1 MKIRSQC
8 KISLFVLCAVFFTM
22 SIPSLVYSAIIDQDT
37 IELAYLF
44 EEGSGD
50 VAKDSSGN
58 DRNANIIGA
67 KYVND
72 GRFGKALQFDGVGN
86 HLIVPDFAGVGALEP
101 RTTVFWFK
109 ADETREHSWIKW
121 GRNSGGQKY
130 YIRAH
135 VSGAQC
141 FLRVEVNGG
150 QNYGADD
157 VCDGKWHHC
166 VVVFPEGGT
175 SVQDHEL
182 YVDGKQQTK
191 GGGDRDMNTDG
202 ATVPINIGSRLTGH
216 SFLSGLMD
224 EVAIFNVELTENQIN
239 ALRNNGLKG
248 ALSVDPDGKLATSW
262 ANIKTY

>member
-1 MKIRSQC
+1 MKNPN
-8 KISLFVLCAVFFTM
+8 KIMLSVLGAIFFIM
-22 SIPSLVYSAIIDQDT
+22 SITSLGNSAIIDQDT

-44 EEGSGD
+44 DEGSGN

-58 DRNANIIGA
+58 NRDANIIGA
-67 KYVND
+67 EYAN
-72 GRFGKALQFDGVGN
+72 GRFGKALQFDGNTN
-86 HLIVPDFAGVGALEP
+86 HLVVPDFAGVGALEP

-109 ADETREHSWIKW
+109 ADDTRDHSWIKW
-121 GRNSGGQKY
+121 GRNAGGEKY

-157 VCDGKWHHC
+157 VCNGEWRHC
-166 VVVFPEGGT
+166 AVVFPEGGD
-175 SVQDHEL
+175 SVQDHDL

-191 GGGDRDMNTDG
+191 AGGDKDMNTDG
-202 ATVPINIGSRLTGH
+202 TTVPINIGSRLTGH
-216 SFLSGLMD
+216 SFLLGMLD
-224 EVAIFNVELTENQIN
+224 EVAIFNVDLTESQIN
-239 ALRNNGLKG
+239 TIRNNGLKS

>member
-1 MKIRSQC
+1 MKIISQS
-8 KISLFVLCAVFFTM
+8 KIMLSVLCAVFFTM
-22 SIPSLVYSAIIDQDT
+22 SIPSIVYSAIIDQDT

-44 EEGSGD
+44 DEGSGD

-58 DRNANIIGA
+58 DRGANIVGA
-67 KYVND
+67 EYVN
-72 GRFGKALQFDGVGN
+72 GRFGKALQFDGVDD
-86 HLIVPDFAGVGALEP
+86 HLLVPDFAGVGELEP

-109 ADETREHSWIKW
+109 AGGTRDHSWIKW
-121 GRNSGGQKY
+121 GRNSGGTKY

-135 VSGAQC
+135 VSAPQC

-157 VCDGKWHHC
+157 VCDGEWHHC
-166 VVVFPEGGT
+166 VVVFPEGGD
-175 SVQDHEL
+175 SVQDHDL
-182 YVDGKQQTK
+182 YVDGKKQTK
-191 GGGDRDMNTDG
+191 AGTDKDMNTDG
-202 ATVPINIGSRLTGH
+202 TTVPINIGSRLTGH
-216 SFLSGLMD
+216 SFLLGLMD
-224 EVAIFNVELTENQIN
+224 EVAIFNVDLTESQIN